1 MKELKLFLTAL
12 SNVLGKPLG
21 YFKVVFR
28 TTNTRYPVIKKCC
41 LQVMDKDCIEIFS
54 ATLGCNISLETTED
68 TYKKLQVQAIEY
80 LLKLYN
86 VR

>member
-1 MKELKLFLTAL
+1 
-12 SNVLGKPLG
+12 
-21 YFKVVFR
+21 
-28 TTNTRYPVIKKCC
+28 
-41 LQVMDKDCIEIFS
+41 MDRDCTEIFS

>member
-1 MKELKLFLTAL
+1 
-12 SNVLGKPLG
+12 
-21 YFKVVFR
+21 
-28 TTNTRYPVIKKCC
+28 
-41 LQVMDKDCIEIFS
+41 MDKDCTEIFS
-54 ATLGCNISLETTED
+54 VTLGCNISLETTED

>member
-21 YFKVVFR
+21 FFRAVSR
-28 TTNTRYPVIKKCC
+28 TTNTRYPAIKQCY
-41 LQVMDKDCIEIFS
+41 LQVMDKDCTDIFS
-54 ATLGCNISLETTED
+54 ATLGCNITLETTED

-80 LLKLYN
+80 LLKLYKIQ
-86 VR
+86 